1 MYLSIYQL
9 PTLALESFSQASP
22 VWRPLMAPGCVA
34 YVGSASHSQCMKIL
48 FPSLLKVIC
57 WLKML
62 RYVLNYLD
70 IHIDNSSLLPRT
82 LYVSGTVLSL
92 FHILPHLI
100 LTTVLGNTQEDYH
113 SPEFLDAETEALV
126 ISGLAQGGL
135 SGWHPA
141 KRGLKD
147 LILGHHCNDLW
158 ASLVAW
164 W

>member
-1 MYLSIYQL
+1 
-9 PTLALESFSQASP
+9 
-22 VWRPLMAPGCVA
+22 MAPGCVA

-82 LYVSGTVLSL
+82 LYVSGTILSL

-100 LTTVLGNTQEDYH
+100 LTTVLSGRPFIYFLFHRWGNRDTERLSNLTEVTQPASGH
-113 SPEFLDAETEALV
+113 LRIWTSPLATAMRSSHVSMTNCNCEHLSLAVTSWLAL
-126 ISGLAQGGL
+126 
-135 SGWHPA
+135 
-141 KRGLKD
+141 LKSENVQ
-147 LILGHHCNDLW
+147 LIICFYLY
-158 ASLVAW
+158 
-164 W
+164 